1 MAGESAG
8 TDVVGAGA
16 GDGSDGGGPGAA
28 QAGRSASGERSGPGA
43 TRSVERAYAGGAALT
58 SEGGTLGELRP
69 TSPTSSVSC
78 LEARLADDGYLYL
91 PGLLAASEVWA
102 ARVDVLD
109 RLVRLGVAAAGSDPA
124 RPRPGP
130 EAHRA
135 LFADVAAESD
145 PLRQLLY
152 AEDSPLARLFERV
165 FGGPVRH
172 FDYTWL
178 RALAPGG
185 RTAPHMDSV
194 FMNRGTWRLLTAW
207 VPLGDVDPAL
217 GGLAVLEG
225 SPRLLELR
233 QTYGRR
239 DVDAY
244 CDDDPAADDLARQER
259 MVWNGALPDDPV
271 TLVARHGG
279 RWLTADF
286 HAGDVVVFPIW
297 TVHLGLD
304 NTTDALRLSCD
315 LRYQPADE
323 PADPRWVGPE
333 PSAHGARSKRAVI
346 C

>member
-1 MAGESAG
+1 MAEESVGGGVVEAEAG
-8 TDVVGAGA
+8 H
-16 GDGSDGGGPGAA
+16 GSDGGGTG
-28 QAGRSASGERSGPGA
+28 SAPASPAVVAERTGSGT
-43 TRSVERAYAGGAALT
+43 TRSVERAYAAGIALT
-58 SEGGTLGELRP
+58 REGDTLGELRP
-69 TSPTSSVSC
+69 TPPAASSSR
-78 LEARLADDGYLYL
+78 LQARLADDGYLFL

-109 RLVRLGVAAAGSDPA
+109 RLVRLGVAAPGDPVA
-124 RPRPGP
+124 PRPGP
-130 EAHRA
+130 EAQQA
-135 LFADVAAESD
+135 LFAEVAAESD
-145 PLRQLLY
+145 RLKRLLY
-152 AEDSPLARLFERV
+152 AEDSPLARLFERL

-207 VPLGDVDPAL
+207 VPLGDVDPVL

-225 SPRLLELR
+225 SHRLRELR
-233 QTYGRR
+233 ETYGRR

-244 CDDDPAADDLARQER
+244 CDDDPAASDLARQER
-259 MVWNGALPDDPV
+259 MVWNGALGDDPV
-271 TLVARHGG
+271 TLAVRHGG

-286 HAGDVVVFPIW
+286 HAGDVVIFPIW

-304 NTTDALRLSCD
+304 NAAEVLRLSCD